1 MSPVPPQHDA
11 MPGQRVGRWTLASP
25 LGAGAFGQIWRVTAD
40 DGRSA
45 ALKLVAEAPGAEL
58 RAMSRLCHPAV
69 PRLLDHGRR
78 PDETHYLVMDLAA
91 GRPLS
96 DHLAQGALDPALT
109 ARIAGCLLDALAAV
123 HLAGVAHGDIKPDNL
138 LLDAM
143 GDVPLSL
150 IDFGL
155 ANSTGGTLAWA
166 APEQL
171 QGLGASPAADVY
183 AAGLVLWTCLQ
194 GHRPHAEADEAEELA
209 LRCRGVP
216 APDHGPGWLRDL
228 VQHMLQSDPALRPTA
243 AQVADELGA
252 HGIPLPE
259 VGPELLRRRAHV
271 AYLPRPGVVRASAAW
286 VERGGCLSL
295 VGPAGSGRTREL
307 ERLAIS
313 LAEQGRSCLRIPEG
327 SGGEAWEGVSLALA
341 ELGEALPT
349 APDDTSR
356 AHTIAQSISASGRPV
371 LVDSFETQDDW
382 TQRVVRIL
390 VELGVDL
397 CTTSADALELES
409 GTPTTAALVPLDA
422 AQCGALVAELLGTTE
437 PVPDLMAWLLP
448 ATAGH
453 TAAVGQALVQA
464 AQAGALTRHKRVWVF
479 DHSLAPRE
487 IVFDHSARLPAEGTP
502 ARHILELV
510 AVHGDPL
517 DNNAIQRILGISGST
532 RDTAITALLE
542 ARLVVHS
549 SGGVA
554 STAPVRQQLREAL
567 APRRA
572 RQLHKLLLKDLLGD
586 ASSSPVSQVE
596 HALALGSLPIIR
608 KHGVCAVE
616 HLRQRNPIRAAH
628 LAERLWDTDPSEA
641 VATARVRALVAAGR
655 AREARAFGESFIEA
669 HEGVGATSV
678 MIELASLAATHDGD
692 AELARRWVET
702 VREALGETEPPVEL
716 DLVDAVSSDM
726 LGDSGRALRLAE
738 PLSALP
744 APEDERGLTLWLRA
758 RLVAAQSLHNLG
770 RLAEAIEL
778 LEAVPSTV
786 GRGVGARATMLA
798 ALSRLLWFA
807 GRYKDADA
815 ALTAAADDD
824 SGLSMLDRARLLNN
838 LGAVRHHSGNRSQ
851 AVAAWAA
858 ALLLFQRLE
867 ASYEQA
873 RAQSNLC
880 VGYRELGRWVQARQ
894 AGEAALETATRV
906 GLVEVQCHASLNLA
920 EVDMVHQ
927 DYSMARI
934 RIAKALDLARR
945 NGLDRVL
952 LEARLR
958 ALEVQTLQR
967 DRSRELVEEARAL
980 RADAEAL
987 EMRLEAATCAALLAL
1002 NLVRSGAAWIEV
1014 RDWIDQAIEPLQAA
1028 GATTELATVRTWVAE
1043 ALLEAD
1049 RPQDAHAQA
1058 DRVRV
1063 FAREAGI
1070 VPLRRRAEQ
1079 LANMI
1084 GARWTNPKQDARVSR
1099 LVKLAV
1105 EINEQSGLQ
1114 QVLDRIA
1121 EASQNLLEGDRAFVL
1136 MGEPPEVVAA
1146 ASGNGDP
1153 SPPSMSVVRQ
1163 CIEDDREVI
1172 AADLDERGDLR
1183 EQRSIVALELRSVLC
1198 VPMRHQDDIIGA
1210 IYVDSR
1216 SASQRHLWESAE
1228 LMRGLAAMAAVAVV
1242 KVRYFEA
1249 SVEQAR
1255 VAARL
1260 AERERV
1266 ARELSEKNAQL
1277 EALNEKLQSAVVTDP
1292 LTQLYNRRHLT
1303 DLIQRAHEDPEGRT
1317 RSGSYGVI
1325 ICDID
1330 HFKSINDTWGHP
1342 AGDRVLVETSQRL
1355 QAAVRADDRVFRY
1368 GGEEMVVLTKS
1379 TDPELLG
1386 SLGERLRRAMS
1397 GQPFAVAD
1405 DTEVTVTVS
1414 VGCATFDAQRD
1425 GEWSSVLQR
1434 ADVALYAAKT
1444 SGRNRVIIAEHHDE
1458 DHSEVA

>member
-1 MSPVPPQHDA
+1 

-45 ALKLVAEAPGAEL
+45 ALKLVADAPRSEL

-78 PDETHYLVMDLAA
+78 PDSSHYLVMDLAS

-96 DHLAQGALDPALT
+96 EHLAQGALDPALT

-123 HLAGVAHGDIKPDNL
+123 HQAGVAHGDIKPDNL

-155 ANSTGGTLAWA
+155 ANSNGGTLAWA

-194 GHRPHAEADEAEELA
+194 GHRPHADADESEELA

-216 APDHGPGWLRDL
+216 APEHGPAWLRDA
-228 VQHMLQSDPALRPTA
+228 VQRMLQSDPALRPTA

-252 HGIPLPE
+252 HGIPLPQ
-259 VGPELLRRRAHV
+259 VGPELLQRRAHV
-271 AYLPRPGVVRASAAW
+271 AYLPRPGVLRASTAW

-295 VGPAGSGRTREL
+295 VGPEGSGRTREL
-307 ERLAIS
+307 ERLAIA
-313 LAEQGRSCLRIPEG
+313 LAEHGRSCLRVPEG
-327 SGGEAWEGVSLALA
+327 SGGEAWEGISLALA
-341 ELGEALPT
+341 ELGHGLPS

-356 AHTIAQSISASGRPV
+356 AHAIAHTIAAEQRPV
-371 LVDSFETQDDW
+371 LVDAFETQDEW

-390 VELGVDL
+390 VELEVDL
-397 CTTSADALELES
+397 CIASTDALELEHGS
-409 GTPTTAALVPLDA
+409 TPTTAGLVPLDA
-422 AQCGALVAELLGTTE
+422 AQCGVLVADLLGTAE
-437 PVPDLMAWLLP
+437 PVPDLMSWLLP

-453 TAAVGQALVQA
+453 PAAVGRALVQA
-464 AQAGALTRHKRVWVF
+464 AEAGALTRHKRVWVF
-479 DHSLAPRE
+479 DQSLAPRE
-487 IVFDHSARLPAEGTP
+487 IRFDHSAQLPAEGSP

-517 DNNAIQRILGISGST
+517 DNTAIQRILGISGST

-549 SGGVA
+549 AGGVA
-554 STAPVRQQLREAL
+554 STAPVRQQLRATL
-567 APRRA
+567 ASRRA

-586 ASSSPVSQVE
+586 ASSSPVSLVE
-596 HALALGSLPIIR
+596 HALALGSRPVIR
-608 KHGVCAVE
+608 RHGVHAVE

-628 LAERLWDTDPSEA
+628 LAERLWEADPTEA

-655 AREARAFGESFIEA
+655 AREARSFGESCIEA
-669 HEGVGATSV
+669 HEGTGDTAV

-702 VREALGETEPPVEL
+702 VRAALGETPSPTEL

-726 LGDSGRALRLAE
+726 LGDSDRALRLAE

-770 RLAEAIEL
+770 RLAEAIEF
-778 LEAVPSTV
+778 LEAVPPTL
-786 GRGVGARATMLA
+786 GKGVGARATMLA

-858 ALLLFQRLE
+858 ALVLFQRLE

-894 AGEAALETATRV
+894 AGEAALETATQV

-920 EVDMVHQ
+920 ELDMVHQ
-927 DYSMARI
+927 DYSMARL
-934 RIAKALDLARR
+934 RITQALDLARR

-952 LEARLR
+952 LEAQLR
-958 ALEVQTLQR
+958 ALEVRTFQR
-967 DRSRELVEEARAL
+967 DRSRELVETARAL
-980 RADAEAL
+980 RTEAEAH
-987 EMRLEAATCAALLAL
+987 EMRLESAICAALLAL
-1002 NLVRSGAAWIEV
+1002 NLVRSGAAWVEV

-1079 LANMI
+1079 LSNMI

-1105 EINEQSGLQ
+1105 EINEQAGLQ

-1121 EASQNLLEGDRAFVL
+1121 EASQTLLEGDRAFVL

-1146 ASGNGDP
+1146 ASGSGDP

-1277 EALNEKLQSAVVTDP
+1277 EALNQQLQSAVVTDP
-1292 LTQLYNRRHLT
+1292 LTQLFNRRHLT
-1303 DLIQRAHEDPEGRT
+1303 ALIQRAHEDPEGRT

-1330 HFKSINDTWGHP
+1330 HFKTINDTWGHP
-1342 AGDRVLVETSQRL
+1342 AGDRVLVETSLRL

-1368 GGEEMVVLTKS
+1368 GGEEMVVLTKT

-1386 SLGERLRRAMS
+1386 ALGERLRRAMS
-1397 GQPFAVAD
+1397 DQPFVVD
-1405 DTEVTVTVS
+1405 EGTEVTITVS

-1444 SGRNRVIIAEHHDE
+1444 GGRNRVVIAERHDQ
-1458 DHSEVA
+1458 DCSEVA